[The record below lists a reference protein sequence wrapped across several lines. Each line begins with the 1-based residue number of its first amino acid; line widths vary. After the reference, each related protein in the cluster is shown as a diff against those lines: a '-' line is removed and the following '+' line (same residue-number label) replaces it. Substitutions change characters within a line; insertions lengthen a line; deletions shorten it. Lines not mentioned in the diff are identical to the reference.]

1 MLNELATVAAY
12 SASANFGRDVYKAIK
27 KGGPVVAFLAGAFL
41 TVIGIRH
48 LVMGHP
54 HRGFLSTLF
63 ITVLGSL
70 LMIIA
75 GTALVTVAVVA
86 VGGYTG
92 LINDT
97 RGPLAGQII
106 RVVLLYLAAAIPV
119 GLIWGLMSRASR
131 HREQQVEANNLQF
144 LEENG
149 FTDLGLGED
158 IIEDGEGNR
167 LKLRSEEDG
176 QLVFSVVGR
185 RNVRAAI
192 QLDDAGRMVAYTGAV
207 RL

>member
-12 SASANFGRDVYKAIK
+12 SASASFGRDVYKSIK
-27 KGGPVVAFLAGAFL
+27 KGGLVVAFLAGAFL

-48 LVMGHP
+48 MIMGHP
-54 HRGFLSTLF
+54 QRGFFGTLF
-63 ITVLGSL
+63 LTIIGSV

-75 GTALVTVAVVA
+75 GTAVATMAVVA
-86 VGGYTG
+86 IGGYTG

-97 RGPLAGQII
+97 RGSLVGQII
-106 RVVLLYLAAAIPV
+106 RVVLLYLVVAAPV

-131 HREQQVEANNLQF
+131 RRAQQVETDNLQF

-149 FTDLGLGED
+149 FTDLELGED

-167 LKLRSEEDG
+167 LKLRAEEDG

-192 QLDDAGRMVAYTGAV
+192 QLDDVGRMVAYTGAI